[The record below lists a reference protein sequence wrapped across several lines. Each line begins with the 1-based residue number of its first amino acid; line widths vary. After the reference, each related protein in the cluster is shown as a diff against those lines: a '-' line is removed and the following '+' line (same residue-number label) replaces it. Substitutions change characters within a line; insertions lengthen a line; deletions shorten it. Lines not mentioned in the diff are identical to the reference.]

1 MWAGHIT
8 SLLNCWGPAAHT
20 PGARRWHRWAGQSVS
35 IHIDDQHWQKNSS
48 WDSTV
53 HIFDQIISQF
63 RSSPVRVSTNWAP
76 VGFLDSSRRKIMSW
90 CPLYRLRT
98 CDPAG
103 TPKKNPLMY
112 CPEFTQCGMDPN
124 WWIQSNQAMCG
135 AFLDI
140 SWHCSTLQVIS
151 PFVNCYHMSQAVF
164 CSNFGYP
171 KMFGFCFDQQ
181 NLGISWVQIVLS
193 QNQLR
198 SHGFRFGSRR
208 RTSAAEG
215 RQGIEKCG
223 TP

>member
-1 MWAGHIT
+1 M
-8 SLLNCWGPAAHT
+8 L
-20 PGARRWHRWAGQSVS
+20 
-35 IHIDDQHWQKNSS
+35 K
-48 WDSTV
+48 
-53 HIFDQIISQF
+53 IISQF
-63 RSSPVRVSTNWAP
+63 RSSPVWVSTNWAP
-76 VGFLDSSRRKIMSW
+76 VGFLDSSRKKIMSW

-103 TPKKNPLMY
+103 TPKKIPLMS
-112 CPEFTQCGMDPN
+112 CPQKGSVE
-124 WWIQSNQAMCG
+124 WIQLVESVMMRPIKPGNVWG
-135 AFLDI
+135 L
-140 SWHCSTLQVIS
+140 SWHCLTLQVIS

-171 KMFGFCFDQQ
+171 KMFGFCFDQR

-215 RQGIEKCG
+215 RAAGH
-223 TP
+223 

>member
-1 MWAGHIT
+1 MIST
-8 SLLNCWGPAAHT
+8 DKKTVLEILLY
-20 PGARRWHRWAGQSVS
+20 
-35 IHIDDQHWQKNSS
+35 
-48 WDSTV
+48 
-53 HIFDQIISQF
+53 IFLFKIISQF

-103 TPKKNPLMY
+103 TPKKIPLMS
-112 CPEFTQCGMDPN
+112 CPEIYAVWNGSN
-124 WWIQSNQAMCG
+124 WWIQSNQACG

-151 PFVNCYHMSQAVF
+151 PFVNWSHMSQAVF

-171 KMFGFCFDQQ
+171 KMFGFCFDQRS
-181 NLGISWVQIVLS
+181 LGISWVQIVLS

-215 RQGIEKCG
+215 RAAGH
-223 TP
+223 